1 MSFDFSTPPTGSQP
15 RALSSFHL
23 SGPLNDSQPGSPSDS
38 SLLMSPSAYL
48 RTPGSP
54 PSSSRQPQI
63 DPNLFAN
70 ELSALFV
77 DALANQFGL
86 GDAEQDLR
94 KNLHGFA
101 KLGHG
106 LSKSDLATRTYLLG
120 SIFCILKE
128 QRIIAASHQSTQ
140 QLLADLQIRLETTFS
155 LSPEQRTNIRIVAG
169 DLIFDPN
176 RITFMTLHFDVAN
189 HLHKDREAFKLT
201 NIYGN
206 PARERFLTIYT
217 KRQCSSVRNSFRE
230 LLRDSVI
237 GDDTS
242 TLSDFIYDCSNRF
255 RRAGGNSDLGHPV
268 RARLAILRRFA
279 YENPHLLDRA
289 EEEDESLST
298 PSAEDAEDSPIG
310 EPLKK
315 KRKRGQGGR
324 TTKGEDFWSK
334 VEMWF
339 EARQKQWGDSWGTP
353 GWTAYISHTIEL
365 DTHRYQRPVVQN
377 PFMIDIIVPE
387 AYGAHSGSS
396 TIGAAALKQNGLGSM
411 EDILRLI

>member
-15 RALSSFHL
+15 WVLSHFHL
-23 SGPLNDSQPGSPSDS
+23 SGPLDDSQPGSPLSV
-38 SLLMSPSAYL
+38 LLSPSAYL

-54 PSSSRQPQI
+54 PSSSHQPQI

-77 DALANQFGL
+77 DTLANQFGL
-86 GDAEQDLR
+86 GNAEQDLR

-140 QLLADLQIRLETTFS
+140 HLLADLQIHLKTTFS
-155 LSPEQRTNIRIVAG
+155 LSPEQRMNIHIVAG

-176 RITFMTLHFDVAN
+176 RIMFMTLHFDAAN

-206 PARERFLTIYT
+206 PAREHFLMIYT
-217 KRQCSSVRNSFRE
+217 KCQCSSIHNSFRK
-230 LLRDSVI
+230 LLHDSVI
-237 GDDTS
+237 GDDKS

-255 RRAGGNSDLGHPV
+255 CRAGTNLDLGHPTH
-268 RARLAILRRFA
+268 ARLAILHCFA
-279 YENPHLLDRA
+279 YENPYLLDRA
-289 EEEDESLST
+289 EDEDESLTS
-298 PSAEDAEDSPIG
+298 PSAEDAEDPSIG

-315 KRKRGQGGR
+315 KCKRGQGGC

-339 EARQKQWGDSWGTP
+339 EA
-353 GWTAYISHTIEL
+353 
-365 DTHRYQRPVVQN
+365 
-377 PFMIDIIVPE
+377 
-387 AYGAHSGSS
+387 
-396 TIGAAALKQNGLGSM
+396 
-411 EDILRLI
+411 